1 MALESFAIVIKR
13 HATTTSLMVL
23 QTAKCYFGKT
33 AIVILSVRKWVI
45 AVSIMTNGM
54 SKLKF
59 FWSH

>member
-1 MALESFAIVIKR
+1 MALESFAIAIKR

-54 SKLKF
+54 S
-59 FWSH
+59 